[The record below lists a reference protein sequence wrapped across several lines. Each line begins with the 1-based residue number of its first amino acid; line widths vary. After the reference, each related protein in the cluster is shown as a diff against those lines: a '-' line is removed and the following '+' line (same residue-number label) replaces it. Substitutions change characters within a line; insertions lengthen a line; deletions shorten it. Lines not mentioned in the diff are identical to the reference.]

1 MRWGRVKKFP
11 FFFFFSHFFR
21 IEGSSGRPW
30 EEAVGGSEAKA
41 RGGPHCG
48 GCTGHKM
55 AEAMERDEV
64 EEFTT
69 GPLSVLTTS
78 VKTNSQVSD
87 PFSVAAL

>member
-1 MRWGRVKKFP
+1 M
-11 FFFFFSHFFR
+11 
-21 IEGSSGRPW
+21 
-30 EEAVGGSEAKA
+30 GGSEAKA

>member
-1 MRWGRVKKFP
+1 MDEVGVASEKKRNFH
-11 FFFFFSHFFR
+11 FFFLLSHR
-21 IEGSSGRPW
+21 SKQRPW
-30 EEAVGGSEAKA
+30 EAEAKA